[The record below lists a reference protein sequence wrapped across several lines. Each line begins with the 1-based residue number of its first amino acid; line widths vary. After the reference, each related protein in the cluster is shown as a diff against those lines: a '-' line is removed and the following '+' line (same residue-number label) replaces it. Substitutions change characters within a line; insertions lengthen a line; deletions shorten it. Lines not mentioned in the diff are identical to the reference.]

1 MFERLIYSIRLVSNK
16 YVVSCDYSC
25 TVKIWDLQ
33 TTRKSHST
41 PNAVRLIQKIP
52 PLARPRPHERL
63 ALSLAADEFQIAVV
77 AQCKRQSYSLNVKD
91 FFNGAH

>member
-33 TTRKSHST
+33 TALKSHST